1 MQSIGITSRRAG
13 AIPVTHSHGSIEP
26 MARPMKYLRFMRH
39 VALPGA
45 LALMLAG
52 APVSGQVAT
61 PAPARQEPLATFKS
75 GVEVVTVSVAVRD
88 DEGKVIQNLTK
99 SDFELIDSGFKREIK
114 DFFVG
119 DSPISLALLLDIS
132 GSMAVGGNIER
143 AREAIAVATMNL
155 RSNTDEAAL
164 FTFDSE
170 LREVVGFTKDAKK
183 IRGVSLRGK
192 PWGQTSLY
200 DAVGQAA
207 RAVAE
212 RANKH
217 RALLVISDGVDTAS
231 KMTPAEVSGIASAI
245 DVPVYLLQ
253 VVNPLDHPGG
263 ELEVIETD
271 GRRVRAATL
280 ADLARWTGGDIRV
293 TSVPAHTSAAIQDL
307 FTELRHQYLITF
319 EPGPR
324 PGWHPIEVRTRKK
337 NLVVHAR
344 GGYMVTPTRSG
355 S

>member
-1 MQSIGITSRRAG
+1 
-13 AIPVTHSHGSIEP
+13 
-26 MARPMKYLRFMRH
+26 MKYLRSMRH

-45 LALMLAG
+45 LALLLTGVPSYGLIAT
-52 APVSGQVAT
+52 GQVAS
-61 PAPARQEPLATFKS
+61 PAPVRQEPQATFKS

-99 SDFELIDSGFKREIK
+99 ADFEVFDSGFKKEIR

-119 DSPISLALLLDIS
+119 DSPVSLAMLLDIS
-132 GSMAVGGNIER
+132 GSMAVGGNMER
-143 AREAIAVATMNL
+143 AREAISVATMNL
-155 RSNTDEAAL
+155 RANTDEAAL

-170 LREVVGFTKDAKK
+170 LREVAGFTTDTRR
-183 IRGVSLRGK
+183 IRKVSLEGK

-200 DAVGQAA
+200 DAVAQAA
-207 RAVAE
+207 RAVSE

-231 KMTPAEVSGIASAI
+231 KMTPAEVSGIASSI
-245 DVPVYLLQ
+245 DVPVYLLR

-271 GRRVRAATL
+271 GRRVQHASL

-293 TSVPAHTSAAIQDL
+293 VSVPAHTSMAIQDL

-319 EPGPR
+319 EPGTR
-324 PGWHPIEVRTRKK
+324 PGWHPLEIRTRKK
-337 NLVVHAR
+337 SLVVHAR
-344 GGYMVTPTRSG
+344 GGYMVRPTRSG

>member
-1 MQSIGITSRRAG
+1 MRRFAVIALTTLATAG
-13 AIPVTHSHGSIEP
+13 SLSA
-26 MARPMKYLRFMRH
+26 
-39 VALPGA
+39 
-45 LALMLAG
+45 
-52 APVSGQVAT
+52 QT
-61 PAPARQEPLATFKS
+61 PAQRDSEKAPQATFKS
-75 GVEVVTVSVAVRD
+75 GVDLVTVSVAVRTENGRVVRD
-88 DEGKVIQNLTK
+88 LKRTDFTVIDAGQPA
-99 SDFELIDSGFKREIK
+99 EIK
-114 DFFVG
+114 DFYVG
-119 DSPISLALLLDIS
+119 DSPISLAILLDIS
-132 GSMAVGGNIER
+132 GSMAVGGNMDR
-143 AREAIAVATMNL
+143 AREAVAVATMNL
-155 RSNTDEAAL
+155 HSEKDEAAL

-170 LREVVGFTKDAKK
+170 LREVVAFTTDTRTIHK
-183 IRGVSLRGK
+183 VSLRGK

-207 RAVAE
+207 KAVSE

-245 DVPVYLLQ
+245 DVPVYLLR

-271 GRRVRAATL
+271 GRKVQAANL

-293 TSVPAHTSAAIQDL
+293 ASVPAHTSAAIQDL

-319 EPGPR
+319 EPGTR
-324 PGWHPIEVRTRKK
+324 PGWHPLEIRTRKK
-337 NLVVHAR
+337 SLVVHAR
-344 GGYMVTPTRSG
+344 GGYMVGPKRSG

>member
-1 MQSIGITSRRAG
+1 
-13 AIPVTHSHGSIEP
+13 
-26 MARPMKYLRFMRH
+26 MKYLRFMRH

-45 LALMLAG
+45 LALLLA
-52 APVSGQVAT
+52 AVPLSGQVASG
-61 PAPARQEPLATFKS
+61 PVRQQPQATFKS
-75 GVEVVTVSVAVRD
+75 GVEVVTVSVSVRD

-99 SDFELIDSGFKREIK
+99 ADFEVFDSGLKKEIR

-119 DSPISLALLLDIS
+119 DSPVSLALLLDIS
-132 GSMAVGGNIER
+132 GSMAVGGNMDR

-155 RSNTDEAAL
+155 RSDTDEGAL

-170 LREVVGFTKDAKK
+170 LRQVVGFTTDTRR
-183 IRGVSLRGK
+183 IRQVSLKGK

-200 DAVGQAA
+200 DAVAQAA
-207 RAVAE
+207 KAVAA
-212 RANKH
+212 RNNKH

-231 KMTPAEVSGIASAI
+231 KMTPAEVSGIASSI
-245 DVPVYLLQ
+245 DVPVYLLR

-271 GRRVRAATL
+271 GRTVQAATL

-293 TSVPAHTSAAIQDL
+293 SSVPAHTSIAIQDL

-319 EPGPR
+319 EPGAR
-324 PGWHPIEVRTRKK
+324 PGWHPLEIRTRKK
-337 NLVVHAR
+337 SLVVHAR
-344 GGYMVTPTRSG
+344 GGYMSAPTRSG